1 MYGDIVVVS
10 GSGDAMDAH
19 GIVAMVSA
27 SAHVVTHGV
36 NARRRRCSSASIIV
50 ESALFDTI
58 RATVRCECVFI
69 DDDDDEDDDD
79 EGSPVTRP
87 RRAPYPIVDS
97 VVVVVDSI
105 MNSIAMR
112 VAAPKSDDAA
122 SRRYSF
128 DRRTRRRTIHTMT
141 ETAEERRARLRAM
154 RADAGRPT
162 PEDRDD
168 GNDADVKE
176 VKFRNYL
183 PRDGDLTRVPAT
195 TAPTMVPAKSVDD
208 EGDEE
213 DDGPMA
219 LKPNVGDVDPAM
231 LVPKKANWD
240 LKRDVER
247 RLGKLE
253 KRTAR
258 AMVDIARE
266 EEAKRLAGGEDE

>member
-1 MYGDIVVVS
+1 
-10 GSGDAMDAH
+10 
-19 GIVAMVSA
+19 
-27 SAHVVTHGV
+27 
-36 NARRRRCSSASIIV
+36 
-50 ESALFDTI
+50 
-58 RATVRCECVFI
+58 
-69 DDDDDEDDDD
+69 
-79 EGSPVTRP
+79 
-87 RRAPYPIVDS
+87 
-97 VVVVVDSI
+97 
-105 MNSIAMR
+105 
-112 VAAPKSDDAA
+112 
-122 SRRYSF
+122 
-128 DRRTRRRTIHTMT
+128 MT

-162 PEDRDD
+162 PDAD
-168 GNDADVKE
+168 GDENDDADVKE

-195 TAPTMVPAKSVDD
+195 TAPTMVPAKNDDDD
-208 EGDEE
+208 EDE

-247 RLGKLE
+247 RLGKLD

-266 EEAKRLAGGEDE
+266 EEAKRLAGDEE